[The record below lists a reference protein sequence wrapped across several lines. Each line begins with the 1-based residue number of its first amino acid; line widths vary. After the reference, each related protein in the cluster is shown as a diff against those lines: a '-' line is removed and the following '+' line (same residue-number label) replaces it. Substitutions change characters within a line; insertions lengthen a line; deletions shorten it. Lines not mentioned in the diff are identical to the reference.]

1 VPRRGQYSRAADSL
15 REGATEGSGRA
26 PIGHESGESVMTAVE
41 LVADKVL
48 TCRFALERAK
58 GIEPS

>member
-1 VPRRGQYSRAADSL
+1 V
-15 REGATEGSGRA
+15 TEGSGRA
-26 PIGHESGESVMTAVE
+26 PFGHTTGTKAGEIVMTAVE
-41 LVADKVL
+41 LVADKAL